1 MEAADFAGR
10 LQLLEA
16 QVGDLQR
23 RLESVSREK
32 VPEAAPDV
40 QKRLQS
46 LEESM
51 NLQRSSNDER
61 LKAPESDG
69 FGRLGELGSGR
80 PGLILRASTEHKD
93 SDASA
98 GAALVHH
105 RRGHKAAVAAY
116 REHLKELGQEGGAGI
131 RSMSPAVVRGMTPV
145 MSVPALR
152 AGMPNSPSTASLRA
166 LSPETMVAMALQSP
180 RGDIARGRSSEP
192 MMRGPVRPDA
202 PRPTLVNASRG
213 PSDLATASTC
223 GAGATWMRSQSV
235 GRMATKDLDGAS
247 SSEAKGWLAKVPPL
261 PEWPG
266 SRPSSEVLVV
276 KPRLPDEVEALFA
289 EAAALVAARPRRN
302 TRLQVLE
309 EEMQRHGAARKIAL
323 AWKERALQRQQRAAG
338 VVQKHFRGL
347 HGRRHFQAEKRK
359 QCACRLQRWWRKK
372 RFYLA
377 WFRTHM
383 LRKCAVKLQSWH
395 RGNKA
400 REEVYNM
407 LVQRQAASAVKLQSW
422 LRGKQVRDEVKQ
434 QQRSARKI
442 QAHWRWHRL
451 WQAYLRYRER
461 EQQRQR
467 AARQIQASARSF
479 LSVQELQRR
488 KQAAAK
494 ARGPPVT
501 SDSAV
506 PGVQTAPTVSNHNA
520 EPPRS
525 VLNGFC
531 AHLCSPLVSLEGKV
545 RARRTGVHPK
555 GMGLGCVVFGDGP
568 LPHFPEGRYFEVRIE
583 EVAQD
588 FPDGL
593 NLGVALK
600 LPMARPK
607 EPYATCEEVP
617 RSFCYGFD
625 GMAHRCL
632 PKNADLIDLIVNGIL
647 EVFSIDGLPDQDL
660 FPLVELMGNTVAVS
674 LRPGASPPAVRPR
687 DPKMASAP
695 TVQVNAAP
703 EPPPSVPQVP
713 TAEMSSKGAAPL
725 TTLNPGAVQPS
736 QVQPAAVQPAA
747 VQPAAV
753 QPTAVQ
759 PAAAQGRFSTRRS
772 MAPAPKAAPEA
783 SSSGPAQAVM
793 PPTETLPTSHSG
805 APRRSAA
812 REGRFS
818 SRRSMAKP
826 AAAPVKATGAFYAPL
841 LSKQMQ
847 LSKDGNSVR
856 HKDETG
862 QQLYGIAVGSS
873 PLAPLPGGR
882 YFEVRV
888 DKVRKGMSD
897 GLALGFTLVP
907 PSELAGEE
915 LHEVSD
921 TLPESWT
928 AGYDGFYRSVN
939 YADNDQTTLTWNPSS
954 LQVNDRVGALLTR
967 AGQFMILVNGKVVVR
982 VSDDFP
988 LADVEAFYP
997 VVDLLGRVF
1006 QVTMTLDV
1014 VPPPDVT
1021 VGATFTGFDPK
1032 LTAHLDGT
1040 RLLCASNDAGGDALG
1055 GVVFGDGPLPCTG
1068 PDGEAYF
1075 EILMGCDVKDA
1086 WSIGYNGCAFS
1097 PDLEEELPV
1106 KWSPVNLQRGDCAGL
1121 LDLLLGDFCWSDHLG
1136 LDPRSHFWKGATVMM
1151 IRNIPARCQ
1160 DRELTA
1166 IIQEADDETG
1176 ELPVFRCFDERFAEH
1191 RHSARAGHRSH
1202 FWKGATVMMI
1212 RNIPARC
1219 QDRELTAIIQE
1230 ATSEFRL
1237 QMPRRPGNG
1246 KCKGYVPRL
1255 QIGIR
1260 MDTCLNYC
1268 GTMGLGNLLL
1278 KEG

>member
-1 MEAADFAGR
+1 
-10 LQLLEA
+10 
-16 QVGDLQR
+16 
-23 RLESVSREK
+23 
-32 VPEAAPDV
+32 
-40 QKRLQS
+40 
-46 LEESM
+46 
-51 NLQRSSNDER
+51 
-61 LKAPESDG
+61 
-69 FGRLGELGSGR
+69 
-80 PGLILRASTEHKD
+80 
-93 SDASA
+93 
-98 GAALVHH
+98 
-105 RRGHKAAVAAY
+105 
-116 REHLKELGQEGGAGI
+116 
-131 RSMSPAVVRGMTPV
+131 
-145 MSVPALR
+145 
-152 AGMPNSPSTASLRA
+152 
-166 LSPETMVAMALQSP
+166 
-180 RGDIARGRSSEP
+180 
-192 MMRGPVRPDA
+192 
-202 PRPTLVNASRG
+202 
-213 PSDLATASTC
+213 
-223 GAGATWMRSQSV
+223 
-235 GRMATKDLDGAS
+235 MATKDLDGAS

-400 REEVYNM
+400 REEVKQQQRSARKIQAHWRWHRLWQAY
-407 LVQRQAASAVKLQSW
+407 LRYRERERQRQRAARQIQASARSFLSVQELQRRKQIQRHGAASMVQKHFRGWCSWRRFQKGKQAACRLQRWWRKKRLYLAWRRLRKSAVKLQSW

-625 GMAHRCL
+625 GMAHRCDRE
-632 PKNADLIDLIVNGIL
+632 DLEAIDWSPVDLEVGDVVGILVTKQGVMQLIVNGIL

-997 VVDLLGRVF
+997 VVDLLGRVC

-1032 LTAHLDGT
+1032 LVGKTAHLDGT

-1075 EILMGCDVKDA
+1075 EVVVQELRQGKEDGLVLGVASKKPGSMDEILMGCDVKDA

-1121 LDLLLGDFCWSDHLG
+1121 LVKGDGSLIVLINGVPVCKGPKQVPVLDVPLYPFVDLLGNAKAVQLQKPTAELVKTAVVNCAKAAKRSLLSNSGK
-1136 LDPRSHFWKGATVMM
+1136 DPAF
-1151 IRNIPARCQ
+1151 
-1160 DRELTA
+1160 
-1166 IIQEADDETG
+1166 
-1176 ELPVFRCFDERFAEH
+1176 FDA
-1191 RHSARAGHRSH
+1191 
-1202 FWKGATVMMI
+1202 W
-1212 RNIPARC
+1212 
-1219 QDRELTAIIQE
+1219 
-1230 ATSEFRL
+1230 
-1237 QMPRRPGNG
+1237 
-1246 KCKGYVPRL
+1246 
-1255 QIGIR
+1255 
-1260 MDTCLNYC
+1260 
-1268 GTMGLGNLLL
+1268 
-1278 KEG
+1278 